1 MMYQKIKLLN
11 LVSVAVLITI
21 FLTSRSDVSQAF
33 QSPISSPLPTPSSV
47 PPATQDLA
55 ESYGIDSEDTAP
67 GGDYYVPPE
76 FQGMVFDTPE
86 EVALLGL
93 KFVDYIAKPR
103 THCAIADPA
112 ELGQDQIVF
121 DSAAGLLVR
130 FGVTY
135 EIFRDGSAHV
145 CWGAPP
151 PLEERGSTEWTDGGF
166 PSE

>member
-1 MMYQKIKLLN
+1 MMYQKVKLLS
-11 LVSVAVLITI
+11 LASVAVLMTI
-21 FLTSRSDVSQAF
+21 FLTGRSGVSRAF
-33 QSPISSPLPTPSSV
+33 QSPISPLPTPV
-47 PPATQDLA
+47 PAPPATQGLA
-55 ESYGIDSEDTAP
+55 ESYGIDSDDTAP

-103 THCAIADPA
+103 PHCAIADPA

-130 FGVTY
+130 FGVTC
-135 EIFRDGSAHV
+135 EIFQDGSAHV

-151 PLEERGSTEWTDGGF
+151 PLS
-166 PSE
+166 P